1 MMRSIPASDQSIDD
15 ILGNLQSGQIVR
27 FDGSQSDLF
36 FENKHGELPDHH
48 GLLLSLNPCKLLGP

>member
-1 MMRSIPASDQSIDD
+1 MMRSIPACDQSIDD

-36 FENKHGELPDHH
+36 FENKHGELSDQHR
-48 GLLLSLNPCKLLGP
+48 LLILL